1 MYLKW
6 VSSTGGLFLFVE
18 NWANDQS
25 LYFDIVM
32 FAVTTAVSQTDTEIQ
47 YLLWAVQME
56 TEMFHVRHF
65 SLITDFHIFIFL
77 NPSRNIKHV
86 MWTCNYSC

>member
-47 YLLWAVQME
+47 YLLWAVQMGKQKCF
-56 TEMFHVRHF
+56 TSDTSV
-65 SLITDFHIFIFL
+65 S
-77 NPSRNIKHV
+77 
-86 MWTCNYSC
+86 